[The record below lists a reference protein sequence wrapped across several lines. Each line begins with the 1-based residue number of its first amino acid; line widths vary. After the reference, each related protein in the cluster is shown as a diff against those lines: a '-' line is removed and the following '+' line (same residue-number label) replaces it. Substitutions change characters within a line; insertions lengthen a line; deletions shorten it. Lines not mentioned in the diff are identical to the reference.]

1 MKTTKTL
8 MAATLIGA
16 LAASMASCTKEGP
29 VGPAGPQ
36 GPAGEDGSAN
46 VTSIVGTADNT
57 YTGGSD
63 DFDYVLT
70 TSLIT
75 QEIID
80 EGVVIGYLST
90 SGGWTPLNWQRSLGA
105 DVLLMYRGYF
115 DVGEYRVNMKR
126 SDGATILSTDPLGSM
141 NPLSLKL
148 VVIQGGR
155 HMQQAEIDRLVTAE
169 LMR

>member
-1 MKTTKTL
+1 MMT
-8 MAATLIGA
+8 MAAIAIAA
-16 LAASMASCTKEGP
+16 LTASCTKEGP
-29 VGPAGPQ
+29 EGPAGPQ
-36 GPAGEDGSAN
+36 GPAGEEGSAN
-46 VTSIVGTADNT
+46 VTSIVGTSNNT
-57 YTGGSD
+57 YNGGSA

-75 QEIID
+75 QDVID
-80 EGVVIGYLST
+80 EGVVIGYVST
-90 SGGWTPLNWQRSLGA
+90 SGGWTPLNWQRSLGS

-126 SDGATILSTDPLGSM
+126 SDGAEIGSSDPLASM

-155 HMQQAEIDRLVTAE
+155 HMQQVEIDRLVDAE
-169 LMR
+169 LKR